1 MLFFS
6 FFQFLKCYNFQQEN
20 FMKLTKTDK
29 EILASYSYMV
39 ERLSEYL
46 GAAYEISLHSLEDE
60 NHSVIKIMN
69 GYHSGRTIGAPLT
82 DLAMNMLKRINNQ
95 GISAASSYTSY
106 NAISGAGEKLR
117 SSTIPV
123 IGDGERVI
131 GMVCINF
138 YMDTPLSEIIQHI
151 EGSNEKISHKE
162 YFAPS
167 MGDAITKAVYEAKA
181 SVMNNPAI
189 SSVNKNKEIIRI
201 LHSKGIFNVKDSVNS
216 VAKALDISRNT
227 VYLHLRGISE
237 NEEP

>member
-1 MLFFS
+1 MR
-6 FFQFLKCYNFQQEN
+6 
-20 FMKLTKTDK
+20 LTKTDK
-29 EILASYSYMV
+29 EILASYSYMI

-69 GYHSGRTIGAPLT
+69 GYHSGRTVGAPLT

-106 NAISGAGEKLR
+106 NAISGSGEKLR

-138 YMDTPLSEIIQHI
+138 YMDTPLSEIIQNMV
-151 EGSNEKISHKE
+151 GNSNEVSHKE

-167 MGDAITKAVYEAKA
+167 MGDAITKAVYEAKS
-181 SVMNNPAI
+181 SVMNNPDI
-189 SSVNKNKEIIRI
+189 PSVNKNKEIIKI
-201 LHSKGIFNVKDSVNS
+201 LNSKGIFNIKDSVNS

-237 NEEP
+237 DGED